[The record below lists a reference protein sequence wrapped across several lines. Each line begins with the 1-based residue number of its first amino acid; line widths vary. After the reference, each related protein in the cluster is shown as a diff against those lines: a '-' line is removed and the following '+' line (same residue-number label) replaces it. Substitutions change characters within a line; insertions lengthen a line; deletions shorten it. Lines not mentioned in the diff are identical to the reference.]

1 MQSTDFLKNFFST
14 RSVTDNTELIDFNHI
29 KVPSRHMG
37 ISRCQ
42 MPQIAGSDLVDFEDY
57 LNDNGVYLRKKVQ
70 ATKNL
75 TLCQQDYSKFK
86 IMKLMRKMSASGKLD
101 PIIVS
106 KDGYVLDGSHR
117 FLSVHNTR
125 DDATIPTLVAN
136 VNIRPL
142 LDLAQKYPK
151 ATFRDVNDR
160 GQ

>member
-1 MQSTDFLKNFFST
+1 MQATDFLKNFFSSRLVMDT
-14 RSVTDNTELIDFNHI
+14 TSNIDFNHMKI
-29 KVPSRHMG
+29 PARHMG
-37 ISRCQ
+37 ISRSK
-42 MPQIAGSDLVDFEDY
+42 MPQIAGSDLGDFEDY
-57 LNDNGVYLRKKVQ
+57 LNDNSVYLRKKIQ
-70 ATKNL
+70 PTKNL
-75 TLCQQDYSKFK
+75 TLCQQDFNKYK
-86 IMKLMRKMSASGKLD
+86 IIKLMRKMSTSGKLD

-117 FLSVHNTR
+117 FLAVHNTR

-142 LDLAQKYPK
+142 LDLAQDYPR